1 MSRTNLAQ
9 PIFTHEGATAKKI
22 NPLLQLKRSVL
33 SCLLWEDTF
42 YESGKSVVDRIKE
55 LVPQCPPHF
64 VAQLAIHARKDCNL
78 RHVPL
83 LLVREMARHASH
95 RPFVS
100 DTLAEVICR
109 ADELSEFLA
118 LYWKDGR
125 CKLANQV
132 KAGLAKAFTK
142 FNAYQL
148 AKYNGDNNAVKLRD
162 VLFLCHAKPKDE
174 QQAAVWKQLID
185 GTLASPDTWEVE
197 LSAVGNNKDTWTRL
211 ITEGKLGYFALI
223 RNLRNMAAAGVDREL
238 INRTIIAR
246 ERGAEQLF
254 PYRFVAAARI
264 VPQFEP
270 ALDKALLIGLEG
282 SKPFDGLTVVLVDVS
297 RSMERQL
304 SAKSD
309 LTRLDAAATLA
320 SLIPGDRRVFSFSRE
335 LVECPPRLGM
345 AGVDSIRKSQDHNC
359 TYLGKA
365 VKWVN
370 ENLSD
375 AARVIVVTDEQS
387 DDPVPDPVCK
397 NAYLI
402 NVASYQNGVGYGP
415 WTHID
420 GFSETVLNYI
430 RHSEADADELED

>member
-9 PIFTHEGATAKKI
+9 PIYTHEGAKAKKI
-22 NPLLQLKRSVL
+22 NPLLELKRSVL

-55 LVPQCPPHF
+55 LVPKCPAHF

-83 LLVREMARHASH
+83 LLVREMARYPSH
-95 RPFVS
+95 RPFVG

-118 LYWKDGR
+118 LYWQGGR

-148 AKYNGDNNAVKLRD
+148 AKYNGSNNAIKLRD
-162 VLFLCHAKPKDE
+162 VLFMVHAKPKDE

-185 GTLASPDTWEVE
+185 GTLPSPDTWEVE

-223 RNLRNMAAAGVDREL
+223 RNLRNMAAVGVDREL
-238 INRTIIAR
+238 INRAIIAR
-246 ERGAEQLF
+246 ERGADQLF

-270 ALDKALLIGLEG
+270 ALDKALVAGLEG
-282 SKPFDGLTVVLVDVS
+282 AKPFDGLTVVLVDVS
-297 RSMERQL
+297 GSMNRPL
-304 SAKSD
+304 SARSD
-309 LTRLDAAATLA
+309 LNRMDAAATLA

-335 LVECPPRLGM
+335 LVEVPPRLGM
-345 AGVDSIRKSQDHNC
+345 AGVDAIRKSQAYNA

-370 ENLSD
+370 ENIPE
-375 AARVIVVTDEQS
+375 AARLIVITDEQS

-402 NVASYQNGVGYGP
+402 NVASYRNGVGYGA

-430 RHSEADADELED
+430 RHSEADADELEE

>member
-1 MSRTNLAQ
+1 MSATNLSPA
-9 PIFTHEGATAKKI
+9 PIFTHEGAKAKHI
-22 NPLLQLKRSVL
+22 NPMLQLKRAVL
-33 SCLLWEDTF
+33 SNLLWENEF
-42 YESGKSVVDRIKE
+42 YESGETIVSRIQK
-55 LVPQCPPHF
+55 LVPLCPPNF
-64 VAQLAIHARKDCNL
+64 VSQLAIHARKDCNL

-83 LLVREMARHASH
+83 LLAREMARHTSH
-95 RPFVS
+95 RPFVGN
-100 DTLAEVICR
+100 TLAEVICR
-109 ADELSEFLA
+109 ADELSEFLS

-132 KAGLAKAFTK
+132 KAGLAKAFPK

-148 AKYNGDNNAVKLRD
+148 AKYNQANEVKLRD

-174 QQAAVWKQLID
+174 QQALVWKQLID

-197 LSAVGNNKDTWTRL
+197 LSAVGNNAATWTRL
-211 ITEGKLGYFALI
+211 ITEGKLGYMALI

-238 INRTIIAR
+238 INTAIIAR

-270 ALDKALLIGLEG
+270 ALDKALIESIKGTE
-282 SKPFDGLTVVLVDVS
+282 PFKGLTVVLVDVS

-304 SAKSD
+304 SARSD

-320 SLIPGDRRVFSFSRE
+320 SLIPGERRVFSFSKE
-335 LVECPPRLGM
+335 LVEVAPRVGM
-345 AGVDSIRKSQDHNC
+345 AGVDAIRSSQDHRS
-359 TYLGKA
+359 TYLGAA
-365 VKWVN
+365 VKFVN
-370 ENLSD
+370 ENVKHDRLI
-375 AARVIVVTDEQS
+375 VITDEQS
-387 DDPVPDPVCK
+387 DDAVVDPVSK

-402 NVASYQNGVGYGP
+402 NVASAANGVGYGP

-420 GFSETVLNYI
+420 GFSETVLTYI
-430 RHSEADADELED
+430 RHTENDKDEFEE

>member
-9 PIFTHEGATAKKI
+9 PIFTHEGAKAKKI

-33 SCLLWEDTF
+33 SCLLWENEF
-42 YESGKSVVDRIKE
+42 YESGKSVVARIKE
-55 LVPQCPPHF
+55 LVPQCPAHF

-83 LLVREMARHASH
+83 LLVREMARYESH

-100 DTLAEVICR
+100 ETLAEVICR

-118 LYWKDGR
+118 MYWQDGR

-148 AKYNGDNNAVKLRD
+148 AKYNGANNAIKLRD
-162 VLFLCHAKPKDE
+162 VLFMVHAKPKDE
-174 QQAAVWKQLID
+174 QQALVFKQLVD
-185 GTLASPDTWEVE
+185 GTLPSPDTWEVE
-197 LSAVGNNKDTWTRL
+197 LSAVGNNAATWTRL

-223 RNLRNMAAAGVDREL
+223 RNLRNMAAVGVDREL
-238 INRTIIAR
+238 INRAIIAR

-264 VPQFEP
+264 VPQFEQ
-270 ALDKALLIGLEG
+270 ALDKALLAGLEG
-282 SKPFDGLTVVLVDVS
+282 GSTFDGLTVVLVDVS
-297 RSMERQL
+297 ASMNRQL

-309 LTRLDAAATLA
+309 LTRMDAAATLA

-345 AGVDSIRKSQDHNC
+345 AGVDAIRKSQIHNC

-365 VKWVN
+365 VQWVN
-370 ENLSD
+370 ENIPQ

-387 DDPVPDPVCK
+387 DDPVPDPLCK
-397 NAYLI
+397 NAYMI
-402 NVASYQNGVGYGP
+402 NVASNQNGVGYGP

-420 GFSETVLNYI
+420 GFSETVLTYI
-430 RHSEADADELED
+430 RHSENDADELED